1 MPIRISSQ
9 FRPMTYDELS
19 KPLIQATEAQMAL
32 EDQYSAMQ
40 TEAAKWQQ
48 LANEQTDHRAYTQL
62 KAYSD
67 DLSAQ
72 ADALL
77 KQGLSPSTRA
87 AMLDMKRRYAT
98 DVTPVEQAYNK
109 REQLIK
115 EQRDAMLKDQTLRF
129 STDFSNVSLD
139 QLLTNPNLQYQ
150 ALSGNAIA
158 KRVGDVASNYAKAI
172 SSDPQLS
179 KVMNDQYWQLRE
191 QLGYTPQQ
199 ILLEATNDPNAPSEL
214 RGLREAIHQELR
226 GNAAYDKDWVDS
238 YINQGMTNAIGTV
251 KYDYSQNLG
260 KLTAYQ
266 QLQKDEDDERKE
278 LQRRTMFYDPAHADE
293 YSDVEGY
300 DGYVMHGKSKYIFN
314 KETGQVAA
322 TSLTQFKKD
331 YEEAQKAAKLAK
343 TRKAGITL
351 LQENPLYFGGDDF
364 SKKRDGND
372 KKSFDEDEAQE
383 ITFYMLSKKAQL
395 VLNKHLNE
403 LGLTHNDIIIEKDQ
417 DNLSRN
423 EYRIRIKPEVVEKL
437 NFEE

>member
-48 LANEQTDHRAYTQL
+48 LANEQTDHRAYSQL

-150 ALSGNAIA
+150 ALSGAAIS

-172 SSDPQLS
+172 SNDPQLS

-251 KYDYSQNLG
+251 KYDYSQNSD

-266 QLQKDEDDERKE
+266 QLQKDEHEERKE
-278 LQRRTMFYDPAHADE
+278 LQRRTMIYDPTHADE
-293 YSDVEGY
+293 YSDIEGY
-300 DGYVMHGKSKYIFN
+300 DGYAMHGKSKHIFN
-314 KETGQVAA
+314 KETGQVVA
-322 TSLTQFKKD
+322 TSLTKFKKD

-343 TRKAGITL
+343 TREAGITL
-351 LQENPLYFGGDDF
+351 LQENPLYFGGDNF
-364 SKKRDGND
+364 SKKRDDNG
-372 KKSFDEDEAQE
+372 KSFDEKDAQE
-383 ITFYMLSKKAQL
+383 ISFYSLSDKARI
-395 VLNKHLNE
+395 VLNERLNE
-403 LGLTHNDIIIEKDQ
+403 LGLTRKDIIIEKDQ

-437 NFEE
+437 NFRE

>member
-48 LANEQTDHRAYTQL
+48 LANEQTDHRAYAQL

-150 ALSGNAIA
+150 ALSGAAIS

-172 SSDPQLS
+172 SNDPQLS

-214 RGLREAIHQELR
+214 RGIREAIHQELR

-238 YINQGMTNAIGTV
+238 YINQGMTNAIGTA
-251 KYDYSQNLG
+251 KYDYSRNLQQ
-260 KLTAYQ
+260 LTAAEQ
-266 QLQKDEDDERKE
+266 AQEDRYKERQE
-278 LQRRTMFYDPAHADE
+278 LERRTSFYDPAHAED
-293 YSDVEGY
+293 YSEVEGY
-300 DGYVMHGKSKYIFN
+300 PEYVMHNKSKYIFN
-314 KETGQVAA
+314 KETGQVVA
-322 TSLTQFKKD
+322 TNITNFKKS
-331 YEEAQKAAKLAK
+331 YAEEQKAKKLEE
-343 TRKAGITL
+343 TRKAGIERLRTA
-351 LQENPLYFGGDDF
+351 PLYFGGNDSEFKVERDDG
-364 SKKRDGND
+364 S
-372 KKSFDEDEAQE
+372 SFNASDAEEISITDLKGSARTKLLNRLAQ
-383 ITFYMLSKKAQL
+383 Y
-395 VLNKHLNE
+395 
-403 LGLTHNDIIIEKDQ
+403 GLTPQDVVIFRDKDPIGR
-417 DNLSRN
+417 D
-423 EYRIRIKPEVVEKL
+423 EYKITVKDSDEL
-437 NFEE
+437 DFG

>member
-48 LANEQTDHRAYTQL
+48 LANEQTDHRAYAQL

-72 ADALL
+72 ADVLL

-129 STDFSNVSLD
+129 STNFSNVSLD
-139 QLLTNPNLQYQ
+139 QLLANPNLQYQ

-172 SSDPQLS
+172 SNDPQLS

-214 RGLREAIHQELR
+214 RGIREAIHQELR
-226 GNAAYDKDWVDS
+226 GNAAYNKDWVDS
-238 YINQGMTNAIGTV
+238 YINLGMTNAIGTA
-251 KYDYSQNLG
+251 KYDYSRNLQQ
-260 KLTAYQ
+260 LTAAEQ
-266 QLQKDEDDERKE
+266 AQEDRYKERQE
-278 LQRRTMFYDPAHADE
+278 LERRTSFYDPAHAED

-300 DGYVMHGKSKYIFN
+300 PGYVMHNKSKYIFN

-322 TSLTQFKKD
+322 TNITSFKKS
-331 YEEAQKAAKLAK
+331 YAEEQKAKKLEE
-343 TRKAGITL
+343 TRKAGIERLRTA
-351 LQENPLYFGGDDF
+351 PLYFGGNDSEFKVERDDG
-364 SKKRDGND
+364 S
-372 KKSFDEDEAQE
+372 SFDVTDAEEISFYDLGDSAKNKLRNKLLQYKLTPEDVV
-383 ITFYMLSKKAQL
+383 IYR
-395 VLNKHLNE
+395 
-403 LGLTHNDIIIEKDQ
+403 DKDPIG
-417 DNLSRN
+417 RN
-423 EYRIRIKPEVVEKL
+423 EYKITVKNSDEL
-437 NFEE
+437 DFD